1 MQIKK
6 NVINY
11 KGIFKYV
18 IYWCR
23 KLICKHIGHRFNR
36 VQCLVY
42 VTIPRTSVLN
52 RKGRKKRPIKS
63 TRYKSMYMCTRC
75 GLVSSKLRKG
85 EKVHESNK

>member
-11 KGIFKYV
+11 KEIFNYI
-18 IYWCR
+18 IYWYH

-52 RKGRKKRPIKS
+52 RKGRKKRIIKS
-63 TRYKSMYMCTRC
+63 TRYKNMYMCTRC